1 MDEVCQTMKKNY
13 TKGAAGRR
21 LFIKNAAE
29 LVTCRGA
36 APKKGA
42 AMNDLD
48 IIPDGAVI
56 VEDGVIRNVG
66 PTTELVEQVDE
77 SYHIID
83 AVGKCV
89 MPGFIDSHTHLVF
102 AGYRAEEFSWR
113 LRGDTYMEI
122 MEQGG
127 GIANTVR
134 FTRQAGKDELTQL
147 AFARLDA
154 ALALGVTSVESKS
167 GYGLDLATEIKQL
180 EVLQDLNEL
189 HPVEIVA
196 TFMGAHAVPAE
207 YKGRSGAYIDYIIE
221 QMLPVVAERKLAEF
235 CDVFCE
241 KGVFSIDESRRLLNA
256 AKSFN
261 LQPKLHADEIVY
273 LGGAE
278 LAAEVGAVSAD
289 HLLQVSDYGIDCL
302 IKSNVVA
309 TLLPATAFSLRE
321 AYARGRE
328 MIDRG
333 AAVALASDFNPG
345 SCFTQSI
352 PLLIALAV
360 LQMRLSPAEV
370 ITALTINAA
379 AAVGRADR
387 IGSIEPGKQAD
398 IIILAYPSH
407 LYLPYYVGTSIVE
420 TVIKCGDIVWKK

>member
-1 MDEVCQTMKKNY
+1 MKTNY
-13 TKGAAGRR
+13 VKGASGRR
-21 LFIKNAAE
+21 LIIKNAAE

-42 AMNDLD
+42 AMNDLG
-48 IIPDGAVI
+48 IIPCGAVI
-56 VEDGVIRNVG
+56 VEGGVIQDVG
-66 PTTELVEQVDE
+66 PTTELVKQVDE

-83 AVGKCV
+83 AAGKCV

-122 MEQGG
+122 MEKGG

-180 EVLQDLNEL
+180 EVLQALNAL
-189 HPVEIVA
+189 HSVEIVP
-196 TFMGAHAVPAE
+196 TFMGAHAIPAE
-207 YKGRSGAYIDYIIE
+207 YKGRSGAYIDYIVE
-221 QMLPVVAERKLAEF
+221 QVLPVVAERKLAEF

-241 KGVFSIDESRRLLNA
+241 KGVFSIDEARHLLNA

-261 LQPKLHADEIVY
+261 LQPKLHADEIVC

-289 HLLQVSDYGIDCL
+289 HLLQASDYGIDC
-302 IKSNVVA
+302 IVKSNVVA

-398 IIILAYPSH
+398 MIILAYPSH
-407 LYLPYYVGTSIVE
+407 LYLPYHVGTSIVE
-420 TVIKCGDIVWKK
+420 TVIKRGDIVWEK